1 MPIVTNAV
9 LDGLRTNFEGL
20 FAQVFKNTPT
30 WYDRLCTTIPSNS
43 KSNTYGWLMN
53 SFAMREWVGP
63 RVVQN
68 MQEHEWAIYNK
79 LWEMTAD
86 LKRTDVED
94 DNLGVFAAAT
104 MPNLALSAKKHPD
117 IRTALVLQAAKNTA
131 CFDGTNFFSATHPNF
146 ILPPNGVAGTYSNY
160 FSSGDSTATPLDADG
175 VNTIRSKMASY
186 IGENGYPLGVVPNL
200 LIVPPQLEKA
210 ALTVAHSTTYAM
222 PTVAGSSITPT
233 AAMATVTNVM
243 KGWFDVLVLPELA
256 NEATTWY
263 MADVTKP
270 LKPLVYQPRV
280 APELIARF
288 NPQDPAVFN
297 LDRYTWGVRARYEV
311 GFSLPYLMSRVEST

>member
-9 LDGLRTNFEGL
+9 IDGLRTTFEGL

-30 WYDRLCTTIPSNS
+30 WYDRICSSVPSSS
-43 KSNTYGWLMN
+43 KSNTYGWIMN
-53 SFAMREWVGP
+53 NFAMREWVGP

-68 MQEHEWAIYNK
+68 MQEHEFAVINK

-94 DNLGVFAAAT
+94 DNLGVFATMT
-104 MPNLALSAKKHPD
+104 MPNLALSTKKHPD
-117 IRTALVLQAAKNTA
+117 IRTAQVLQAGTSTLG
-131 CFDGTNFFSATHPNF
+131 FDGVNFFSASHKTF
-146 ILPPNGVAGTYSNY
+146 INPPASGASTYSNY
-160 FSSGDSTATPLDADG
+160 FSSGDSTAHPLDADG
-175 VNTIRSKMASY
+175 VNTVRSAMASY
-186 IGENGYPLGVVPNL
+186 VGENGYPLGVVANL
-200 LIVPPQLEKA
+200 LIVPPQLERA
-210 ALTVAHSTTYAM
+210 ALQVAHSTTYAV

-243 KGWFDVLVLPELA
+243 KGWFDVLVVPELS
-256 NEATTWY
+256 NEPDTWY
-263 MADVTKP
+263 MADTTKP
-270 LKPLVYQPRV
+270 IKPLVFQPRI
-280 APELIARF
+280 APELVARF

-311 GFSLPYLMSRVEST
+311 GYTLPYLIARVEST